1 MDIRVIQGVFPD
13 KPTTAQSKCSP
24 VQLSGGIGRIV
35 VGNAAS
41 PATLSR
47 VSVRVRSSEF
57 PPTPSLPPSLYT
69 SEPKPFP
76 SLPPSLPPSWLDV
89 KLAVKSQRTH
99 RPSLFTLHGKR
110 TYAY

>member
-1 MDIRVIQGVFPD
+1 MEIRVIQGVFPD

-57 PPTPSLPPSLYT
+57 PPTPSLPPSKPT
-69 SEPKPFP
+69 SRNPFGGQTAEQM
-76 SLPPSLPPSWLDV
+76 LLN
-89 KLAVKSQRTH
+89 
-99 RPSLFTLHGKR
+99 
-110 TYAY
+110 